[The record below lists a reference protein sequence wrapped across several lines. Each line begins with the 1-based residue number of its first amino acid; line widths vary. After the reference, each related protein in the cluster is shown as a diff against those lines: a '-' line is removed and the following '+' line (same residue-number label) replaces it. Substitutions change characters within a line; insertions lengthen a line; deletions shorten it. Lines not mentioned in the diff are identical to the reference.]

1 MNLKVKLF
9 ITLPAFLLLAACAGD
24 DAAVAPISD
33 NPGADAKGSAIC
45 FNVDDFYNGTADK
58 SATRAAGR
66 EDLSR
71 LRNDGFGVFA
81 CNTGLHPYVSSTI
94 SWNFMWNQPVSY
106 TSSGWS
112 YNPVKHWPTGKGG
125 EELDEY
131 VTFFAYAPFSKAD
144 GSDKA
149 SRCIVDLSNATEVG
163 DPWLTY
169 QLGGSTDDWQSHQVD
184 LLYAFCK
191 DMKRPERTG
200 ERVKFSFRHALAG
213 AGDQVKVSCQDLLQN
228 RLVQLAANRGVTVK
242 LTLDRVVLDY
252 TLTRKGR
259 LVLNNASEPNW
270 QVIASEDPMVHRIL
284 ELTPAQVLA
293 TATSSACTS
302 TTYVNSDL
310 GIFYIPMSPDGQAQ
324 QVDVT
329 LYYSLSTGYSGSI
342 SSELSLNTEMASQNQ
357 NFELILSKNLPLYLN
372 DVPLSEA
379 TQGMFVGANG
389 KAYASKDD
397 ATTAGTTAQAWI
409 AYKSTTA
416 GESLAFALTND
427 GASGTSWNAFDAN
440 PGWNTPPIRDAIDGG
455 TWRWPSKTDFDNML
469 AGFQTLPETGNS
481 ITSDDNPLY
490 WASTEFETTDA
501 WNLLFKGSHSNVDF
515 SNKNDDYSDYYV
527 RAVFAF

>member
-45 FNVDDFYNGTADK
+45 FNVEDFYNGTADK

-81 CNTGLHPYVSSTI
+81 CRTGQHPYVSSTI

-112 YNPVKHWPTGKGG
+112 YNPIKYWPTGKGG

-131 VTFFAYAPFSKAD
+131 VTFFAYGPFSKAD

-149 SRCIVDLSNATEVG
+149 SRCIVDFSNATEVG

-191 DMKRPERTG
+191 DMKRPEHTG

-228 RLVQLAANRGVTVK
+228 RLVQLAANRGETVK

-302 TTYVNSDL
+302 TPYENNEL
-310 GIFYIPMSPDGQAQ
+310 GIFYIPMSPDGQVQ
-324 QVDVT
+324 QVEMTV
-329 LYYSLSTGYSGSI
+329 YYSLSTGYSGSI

-389 KAYASKDD
+389 RAYASKDD

-409 AYKSTTA
+409 AYKSTTTGDSRA
-416 GESLAFALTND
+416 IALTND
-427 GASGTSWNAFDAN
+427 APGGTSWNAFNSN
-440 PGWNTPPIRDAIDGG
+440 PGWNSTPSRDAISGA
-455 TWRWPSKTDFDNML
+455 TWQWPTKTDFDNML
-469 AGFQTLPETGNS
+469 PQLQTLA
-481 ITSDDNPLY
+481 TSDNGVFPDGSSFY
-490 WASTEFETTDA
+490 WSSTESGASDA
-501 WNLLFKGSHSNVDF
+501 YYLFFYGSDSEVDLIG
-515 SNKNDDYSDYYV
+515 KNYVRDWFYV
-527 RAVFAF
+527 RAVLAF